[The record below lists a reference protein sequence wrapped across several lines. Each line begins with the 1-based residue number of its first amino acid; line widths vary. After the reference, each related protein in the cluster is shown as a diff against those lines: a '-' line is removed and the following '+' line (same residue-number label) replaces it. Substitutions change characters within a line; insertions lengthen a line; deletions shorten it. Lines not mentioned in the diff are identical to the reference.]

1 VRGCSTCLP
10 PRFDNPGY
18 RLGIDIAVD
27 GDSGGSSVVVG
38 EVSRDAGLVPE
49 LDNNVT
55 GYVCV
60 GWQEW
65 VMCGECKMIIPPI
78 APWPPLNRQC

>member
-1 VRGCSTCLP
+1 M
-10 PRFDNPGY
+10 
-18 RLGIDIAVD
+18 LGIDIAVD

-65 VMCGECKMIIPPI
+65 VMCGSV
-78 APWPPLNRQC
+78 R